1 MANRI
6 VTLPSGRTVGL
17 STAGDPV
24 ARRIVLF
31 CHPTP
36 GAGQFDPDPAV
47 TDRWG
52 VHLMALDRPGYGAT
66 PADADDEAPT
76 IEHRADDLAQF
87 LTSSEEAA
95 GQVGDSELGPVGVAG
110 WGTGGLVALSLAA
123 RHPVL
128 VNRVAVV
135 NTVAPHRV
143 AFDPAAVTSAP
154 YGLDTLSIRRD
165 DPRSRK
171 LGLDGRLD
179 RMLAEASLQSDAG
192 VNADRRMLADPGWA
206 GELGR
211 IQADVRLIYG
221 DADSTADIVDG
232 RWYRR
237 RIRRSRVVRV
247 PGEGALTIV
256 SRWARI
262 LDHVAPQHGG
272 LSATARFGAG
282 YRSERGSLTPPS

>member
-17 STAGDPV
+17 STAGDPAAQRV
-24 ARRIVLF
+24 VLF

-36 GAGQFDPDPAV
+36 GAGQFDPDPTI

-66 PADADDEAPT
+66 PADAGDVTPT
-76 IEHRADDLAQF
+76 IEHRADDLAEF
-87 LTSSEEAA
+87 LTSSEESA
-95 GQVGDSELGPVGVAG
+95 GQVGDSERGPVGLVG
-110 WGTGGLVALSLAA
+110 WGTGGMVALSLAA
-123 RHPVL
+123 RHPGL

-143 AFDPAAVTSAP
+143 AFDPVTVTAAP
-154 YGLDTLSIRRD
+154 YGLDSLSVRRD
-165 DPRSRK
+165 DPVFGK
-171 LGLDGRLD
+171 LGLDGRVE
-179 RMLAEASLQSDAG
+179 RMLAEAGLQGDAG
-192 VNADRRMLADPGWA
+192 VSADRRMLADPGWA

-211 IQADVRLIYG
+211 IQAEVRLIYG

-247 PGEGALTIV
+247 PGEGALTIA

-262 LDHVAPQHGG
+262 LGHVAPQHGG
-272 LSATARFGAG
+272 LSAMARFGAG
-282 YRSERGSLTPPS
+282 YRGVRGSQRPPS